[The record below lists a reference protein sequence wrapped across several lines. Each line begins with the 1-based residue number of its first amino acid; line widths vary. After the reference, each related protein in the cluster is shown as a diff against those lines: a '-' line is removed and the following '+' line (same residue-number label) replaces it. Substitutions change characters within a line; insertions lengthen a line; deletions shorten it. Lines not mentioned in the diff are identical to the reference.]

1 LFDRPLFTDFRF
13 GPFIEDLVIKGE
25 EKMDSKKGI
34 SDELAAHFKSV
45 EEAHRAYVEALQGL
59 KRGEPDQEISR
70 DPDSRRS
77 REFKRRVRI
86 RNMDQTTQIE
96 AIGSL
101 GILDLKIKSKSLSV
115 QQRRLIGVTFIRQ
128 IRPWLN
134 FFTTLNLR
142 HWDHMKNHWCTGNYG
157 IPVFK
162 ALPLDTPTGKFGAEI
177 RMRRLQRG
185 WTQRELA
192 KKAGVGSCHL
202 SEIERGLRRP
212 RKRTFERLEVALEA
226 AL

>member
-1 LFDRPLFTDFRF
+1 
-13 GPFIEDLVIKGE
+13 
-25 EKMDSKKGI
+25 MDSKKGM
-34 SDELAAHFKSV
+34 SDRGRGYFKTG
-45 EEAHRAYVEALQGL
+45 EDARKAYLEALQGL
-59 KRGEPDQEISR
+59 KQGEPEQEINR
-70 DPDSRRS
+70 DPDSRWY

-86 RNMDQTTQIE
+86 RNSDETTQIE

-115 QQRRLIGVTFIRQ
+115 QQRRLIGVTFVRQ

-142 HWDHMKNHWCTGNYG
+142 HWDHMKHHWCTKNYG

-162 ALPLDTPTGKFGAEI
+162 SRPLDTPTGRLGAEI